1 MIGEG
6 SPLRPI
12 VREVAIS
19 GRGAKAERQRG
30 REAEQSRERRRDTAG
45 FGR

>member
-19 GRGAKAERQRG
+19 GRGAKAERG
-30 REAEQSRERRRDTAG
+30 REAEQSRERRRDTVG